1 MKFLTSLLI
10 ALVLML
16 NLVFSQP
23 ASAEPKYTKN
33 PDYIEVTQALKQ
45 LSLVAEDEKQTQGA
59 ISKPVQQQL
68 DYLQFQQY
76 ALKSATHWGQCTN
89 KTGKTIAVYGSPQK
103 EDQEDQAT
111 LYFLGDN
118 QTTPKKWDCDGF
130 YLPQDIKG
138 TNLALSEQSEP
149 LQGPIAVK
157 ILDGTQLEITTNP
170 DTGTLEFN
178 SPLAKVVQAN
188 DTHWFIPNISQSI
201 IDSQI
206 PNTLSTKK
214 S

>member
-16 NLVFSQP
+16 NFLLSEP
-23 ASAEPKYTKN
+23 ASAEPKYMKN

-59 ISKPVQQQL
+59 ISDAVQQQL

-76 ALKSATHWGQCTN
+76 ALKSGTNWGQCTN
-89 KTGKTIAVYGSPQK
+89 KTGKTIAVYGSPRK
-103 EDQEDQAT
+103 EDQDEQAT

-130 YLPQDIKG
+130 YLPQDLKG
-138 TNLALSEQSEP
+138 RNLGLSEQSDP
-149 LQGPIAVK
+149 LQGPIAIK
-157 ILDGTQLEITTNP
+157 ILDGTQLEITTNSES
-170 DTGTLEFN
+170 GNLEFN
-178 SPLAKVVQAN
+178 SPLAKVVQGN
-188 DTHWFIPNISQSI
+188 NINWFIPNISQSI

-206 PNTLSTKK
+206 PNALSTKK